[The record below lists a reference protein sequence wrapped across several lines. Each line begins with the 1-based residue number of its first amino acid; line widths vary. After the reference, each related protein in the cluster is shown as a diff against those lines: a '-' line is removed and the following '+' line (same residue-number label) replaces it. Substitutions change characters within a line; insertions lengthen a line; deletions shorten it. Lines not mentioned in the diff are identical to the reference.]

1 MGSAR
6 DMSRGLKEDVEALER
21 KAQRKAAVIRRVVRE
36 YNQTLD
42 DARDDQAERVINT
55 QREMERVVA
64 EYLKLY
70 KSIRR
75 ARKKAQPRAA

>member
-1 MGSAR
+1 M
-6 DMSRGLKEDVEALER
+6 
-21 KAQRKAAVIRRVVRE
+21 IRRVVRE

-42 DARDDQAERVINT
+42 DTRDDQAERVVSK

-75 ARKKAQPRAA
+75 ARKKGQPRAA